1 MPSNS
6 PVSFIHPGSPVLIT
20 GASHG
25 LGRAL
30 ALTLASRGARLML
43 VARGQPDL
51 DAVVVE
57 VRAAR
62 GEAHGIVADIE
73 ARLIAGHMALRG
85 RGVVVH
91 VSSDAAVE
99 PYPRWGAYS
108 VAKAGLDHPS
118 RIWAA
123 ELEGTGVRVLSVV
136 GWTSA
141 VVVDAARPATPR
153 SVPCCRCPSAMKFR
167 PGPSPRSP
175 ARALAGAACSRPA
188 PPSCGRSKA
197 ASPTAA
203 RCILAPGRPRCCS
216 TPASCRGS
224 STVC

>member
-91 VSSDAAVE
+91 VSSA
-99 PYPRWGAYS
+99 
-108 VAKAGLDHPS
+108 
-118 RIWAA
+118 
-123 ELEGTGVRVLSVV
+123 
-136 GWTSA
+136 
-141 VVVDAARPATPR
+141 
-153 SVPCCRCPSAMKFR
+153 
-167 PGPSPRSP
+167 P